1 MWALPDILLNRRDG
15 LPVGYVFPAS
25 GTPVIED
32 AVAVVRGARH
42 RDAARAFVEY
52 VGSVEAQ
59 LLATREAYRLP
70 ARLDLPADS
79 LPAWARDVRRSM
91 KVADVDWDLLAERG
105 AEWMRYWDEHVRGK
119 GDDAVRAARRRGE
132 AIRYRGGGGRGH
144 ARGRARRGARA
155 AGAERQRQ
163 DGAAAAAGGPC

>member
-1 MWALPDILLNRRDG
+1 MWDLPDILPRRRDG
-15 LPVGYVFPAS
+15 LPLGHVFPA
-25 GTPVIED
+25 GGRAVIED
-32 AVAVVRGARH
+32 AGAVLGGARH

-119 GDDAVRAARRRGE
+119 GR
-132 AIRYRGGGGRGH
+132 
-144 ARGRARRGARA
+144 
-155 AGAERQRQ
+155 
-163 DGAAAAAGGPC
+163 